1 MGPPYHGE
9 GGEVAE
15 RLIEAWV
22 CRPIPCATSRSR
34 LRVGAPSWYA
44 RPRRRVRSCGWR
56 CGGAPCS
63 PRPHH
68 RAEHTT
74 MSAIECRPAEVRDV
88 EAIAA
93 LHADSW
99 RRNYRGAYLDSYLD
113 GDVVT
118 DRLNVWRERITRPET
133 TFRTI
138 VAEYA
143 GALAGFVHTKL
154 DDDPTWGALVDNLH
168 VVHELKGQGIG
179 TRLMAASARAVL
191 DSTPGAGLYLW
202 VLEVNV
208 AAQVFYAARGGVEA
222 GREMRGP
229 FPGGGTAL
237 ARRVVWP
244 DPSMLLLG

>member
-1 MGPPYHGE
+1 
-9 GGEVAE
+9 
-15 RLIEAWV
+15 
-22 CRPIPCATSRSR
+22 
-34 LRVGAPSWYA
+34 
-44 RPRRRVRSCGWR
+44 
-56 CGGAPCS
+56 
-63 PRPHH
+63 
-68 RAEHTT
+68 
-74 MSAIECRPAEVRDV
+74 MSAIECRPAEAGDV

-118 DRLNVWRERITRPET
+118 DRLAVWRQRITRPEA

-138 VAEYA
+138 VVEHD
-143 GALAGFVHTKL
+143 GAFAGFVHTKL
-154 DDDPTWGALVDNLH
+154 DDDPRWGALVDNLH

-179 TRLMAASARAVL
+179 TRLMEASARTVL

-202 VLEVNV
+202 VLDVNV
-208 AAQVFYAARGGVEA
+208 AAQAFYTARGGVEA

-237 ARRVVWP
+237 ARRIVWP
-244 DPSMLLLG
+244 DPSTLLLLG

>member
-1 MGPPYHGE
+1 M
-9 GGEVAE
+9 
-15 RLIEAWV
+15 
-22 CRPIPCATSRSR
+22 
-34 LRVGAPSWYA
+34 
-44 RPRRRVRSCGWR
+44 
-56 CGGAPCS
+56 
-63 PRPHH
+63 
-68 RAEHTT
+68 
-74 MSAIECRPAEVRDV
+74 MSAIDCRPAEVGDV
-88 EAIAA
+88 DAIAA

-118 DRLNVWRERITRPET
+118 DRLAVWRERLTRPDA

-138 VAEYA
+138 VAEHD
-143 GALAGFVHTKL
+143 GVFAGFAHTKL
-154 DDDPTWGALVDNLH
+154 DDDPTWGALLENLH
-168 VVHELKGQGIG
+168 VVHALKSQGIG

-202 VLEVNV
+202 VLDVNV

-237 ARRVVWP
+237 AHRIVWP
-244 DPSMLLLG
+244 DPSMLLR

>member
-1 MGPPYHGE
+1 MS
-9 GGEVAE
+9 
-15 RLIEAWV
+15 LID
-22 CRPIPCATSRSR
+22 
-34 LRVGAPSWYA
+34 
-44 RPRRRVRSCGWR
+44 
-56 CGGAPCS
+56 
-63 PRPHH
+63 
-68 RAEHTT
+68 
-74 MSAIECRPAEVRDV
+74 CRPAEVRDV

-118 DRLNVWRERITRPET
+118 DRLVVWRERITRPEA

-138 VAEYA
+138 VAEHD
-143 GALAGFVHTKL
+143 GAFAGFVHTKL
-154 DDDPTWGALVDNLH
+154 DDDPTWGALIDNLH

-179 TRLMAASARAVL
+179 TRLMEASARTVL

-208 AAQVFYAARGGVEA
+208 AAQAFYAARGGVEA

-237 ARRVVWP
+237 ARRIVWP
-244 DPSMLLLG
+244 DPAMLLLG